1 MIKIVNSVETEV
13 SQEGKVVVHCR
24 FGQGRTGT
32 VLGKGM
38 MLQCNGNTLH
48 TYLFIIGLMGFFF
61 PAALVMKRQNMSSKE
76 AMHFVRKLRPY
87 SIETRTQEKCLEDYE
102 KFLLSQNS
110 P

>member
-1 MIKIVNSVETEV
+1 MNSVEAEV

-32 VLGKGM
+32 ILGKGV
-38 MLQCNGNTLH
+38 MLQCI
-48 TYLFIIGLMGFFF
+48 FIMGLMGFFF